1 MSEEIRT
8 EEKTE
13 VKNNVKPRKSKGKK
27 ALKIL
32 AVIICAFILLGLLAS
47 LVSAIGNKANL
58 GKAQSFEKVSYDKQ
72 LVPEKDEDG
81 NWFFTADR
89 DFKILQI
96 TDVHIG
102 GGWMCVDKDSSVI
115 DSATPLALLSSPCST
130 VKSSFLW
137 ISSLF
142 NSIVLPGSED
152 C

>member
-58 GKAQSFEKVSYDKQ
+58 GKA
-72 LVPEKDEDG
+72 
-81 NWFFTADR
+81 
-89 DFKILQI
+89 
-96 TDVHIG
+96 
-102 GGWMCVDKDSSVI
+102 
-115 DSATPLALLSSPCST
+115 
-130 VKSSFLW
+130 
-137 ISSLF
+137 ISSWF
-142 NSIVLPGSED
+142 RKRTRTATGSSLPTEISKFFRLPMFISAAAGCAPKRIQWLSTLLLR
-152 C
+152 